1 MRTIVDINHT
11 LLMSMDVGRS
21 SSAGMHSFDWCLI
34 NSPELLLISPGTI
47 LVGMPLLDH
56 RRVLYVLVAA
66 MNFGVF
72 EQYECVAK
80 Y

>member
-1 MRTIVDINHT
+1 MYD
-11 LLMSMDVGRS
+11 L
-21 SSAGMHSFDWCLI
+21 
-34 NSPELLLISPGTI
+34 ELLLISPATM

-56 RRVLYVLVAA
+56 GRVLYVAA
-66 MNFGVF
+66 MCFGVF